1 MEQILV
7 FGSSG
12 FDDLPSSYSEPGTD
26 NRASREGNGVRPA
39 NLSVDRFRTDARL
52 EAARGQGRS
61 YESTADVLG
70 ADDSVA
76 HDWRDGLRLEP
87 QVGPRGRI
95 DSHVLPPPER
105 AGQRSAGA
113 LDFFQVHGE
122 RSVIAAVPFL
132 VVEAIG
138 LGALRSETPNRQ
150 VDVPDPAFLR
160 GSCCRS
166 PPKLFASNF
175 SGGMS

>member
-26 NRASREGNGVRPA
+26 NRASREGNGIRPA
-39 NLSVDRFRTDARL
+39 NLPVDRFRTDGRL

-95 DSHVLPPPER
+95 DSHLLPPPER
-105 AGQRSAGA
+105 TGQRSAGA
-113 LDFFQVHGE
+113 LDFFQVNGE
-122 RSVIAAVPFL
+122 RPVLRDVHFPW
-132 VVEAIG
+132 VEAMG
-138 LGALRSETPNRQ
+138 CGRSRVT
-150 VDVPDPAFLR
+150 
-160 GSCCRS
+160 
-166 PPKLFASNF
+166 
-175 SGGMS
+175 

>member
-12 FDDLPSSYSEPGTD
+12 FDDLHSSYSEPGTD

-39 NLSVDRFRTDARL
+39 NLPVDRFRTDGRL

-76 HDWRDGLRLEP
+76 HDWR
-87 QVGPRGRI
+87 
-95 DSHVLPPPER
+95 
-105 AGQRSAGA
+105 
-113 LDFFQVHGE
+113 
-122 RSVIAAVPFL
+122 
-132 VVEAIG
+132 
-138 LGALRSETPNRQ
+138 RSEERRVGKECPS
-150 VDVPDPAFLR
+150 L
-160 GSCCRS
+160 CRS
-166 PPKLFASNF
+166 RWS
-175 SGGMS
+175 